1 MIFFV
6 FSLFIYNAEIEA
18 FTRNS
23 VYENDFSVS
32 LGNRGKWLFSE
43 IEGGFA
49 FDYAYSDI
57 DFGLSDVFVR
67 AGANRYVRMFDVSL
81 FGICHRPGRVRD
93 GIVRN
98 FSVSQPGFGFGI
110 GLGAKVFL
118 FSVDTDLEFIS
129 HSTDPVTKHFLFD
142 SEIKFNPD
150 TVTFGIDFM
159 MERFTMVGQE
169 PVNSIYLKPKVIFAG
184 WKNFAL
190 NVGLSFLVSSRIDKT
205 FDNRY
210 LEEAGVDMGDYGL
223 PGWKICCGIT
233 STHFRRKSRKF
244 FPLRIFL
251 VDEEGNPAEGLLSLA
266 DSGSFRISDGEIEF
280 NLSEGIYSLSVYS
293 ENFLPTD
300 TIVVLKEATDI
311 MLRLREKKEF
321 HIVEGI
327 VRDAETGDPI
337 NADILFEN
345 SSTTVVQS
353 NPETGY
359 YRIYVVPGDYITK
372 VTCEGYYPYTSLVE
386 VGIKRTIEI
395 NFELLPIRDR
405 KK

>member
-1 MIFFV
+1 MIFFI

-43 IEGGFA
+43 IEGGFS
-49 FDYAYSDI
+49 FDYADSDI
-57 DFGLSDVFVR
+57 DFGLSDVFIR
-67 AGANRYVRMFDVSL
+67 AGANRYVRMFDVSV
-81 FGICHRPGRVRD
+81 FGICHRPGSVRD

-98 FSVSQPGFGFGI
+98 FSIRQPGFGFGI
-110 GLGAKVFL
+110 GLGTQIFL
-118 FSVDTDLEFIS
+118 FSIDTDLEFIS
-129 HSTDPVTKHFLFD
+129 HSTDLVTKHYLFD

-150 TVTFGIDFM
+150 TVTFGIDFI
-159 MERFTMVGQE
+159 MERFTMLGQD

-184 WKNFAL
+184 WKHFAL
-190 NVGLSFLVSSRIDKT
+190 NVGLSFLVSSRINRT
-205 FDNRY
+205 SDN
-210 LEEAGVDMGDYGL
+210 LELERAGVNIGDYGL
-223 PGWKICCGIT
+223 PGWKICCGII
-233 STHFRRKSRKF
+233 STHFRKKSRKF

-251 VDEEGNPAEGLLSLA
+251 VDEEGNPASGLLSLA

-280 NLSEGIYSLSVYS
+280 NLTEGIYPLSVYS
-293 ENFLPTD
+293 ENSLPTD
-300 TIVVLKEATDI
+300 TVVVLKEATDI
-311 MLRLREKKEF
+311 MLRLHEKKEF
-321 HIVEGI
+321 YIVEG
-327 VRDAETGDPI
+327 VVEDAETGNPVD
-337 NADILFEN
+337 ADILFEN

-372 VTCEGYYPYTSLVE
+372 ITCKGYYTYTSLVE
-386 VGIKRTIEI
+386 VGTKRTIEI
-395 NFELLPIRDR
+395 NFELLPIKGR